1 MNEPTPYS
9 YLSNDSAYVSPSI
22 VSNEVSGT
30 GNRFGPT
37 SIKQDDSG
45 YSSMTRS
52 LSSPSISSSNAC
64 NCVQHHAELLHSL
77 KSLDQSNATPRL
89 DVVLSAAQQAL
100 VPWKD
105 VIECRVCRYD
115 DNQEVLMRSA
125 MSIRTVLGAMSS
137 LCTDYYS
144 NFVPGREMLGKQRSL
159 VQTPDGMRSA
169 IGFFEITGNER
180 MAVTD
185 LLISRTLDKVK
196 YTLVRF
202 KERLETVKARRPA
215 VSMTSP
221 FERPYYGQTKVGHDV
236 ETHSMGETG
245 DLNRLL
251 QVWQNLE
258 TTVRML
264 EEIMKKGKSM
274 SIHAPGR
281 DVPQTYNGS
290 HVLSLGL
297 GINVIHHLSII
308 FFQLDVLARIS
319 IRTAHLHLPVTCIC
333 RTISGSEAMYTAFG
347 WLCFLLRALF
357 LYRSGSATCLD

>member
-1 MNEPTPYS
+1 MNEPTSYP
-9 YLSNDSAYVSPSI
+9 YLSNGSAYNSPNI

-30 GNRFGPT
+30 GNRFGPA
-37 SIKQDDSG
+37 SIKQENSG
-45 YSSMTRS
+45 YSSTTRS
-52 LSSPSISSSNAC
+52 MSSPSISSSNAC
-64 NCVQHHAELLHSL
+64 NCVQNHAELLHSL

-89 DVVLSAAQQAL
+89 DIVLSAAQQAL

-115 DNQEVLMRSA
+115 DNQEVLMLSA
-125 MSIRTVLGAMSS
+125 MSIRTVLGAISS
-137 LCTDYYS
+137 LCTDFYS
-144 NFVPGREMLGKQRSL
+144 NFIPGREMLGKQRSL

-202 KERLETVKARRPA
+202 KERLETVKARKPA
-215 VSMTSP
+215 VGLTSP
-221 FERPYYGQTKVGHDV
+221 FERPYYGQTKTGHDV
-236 ETHSMGETG
+236 ETLSMGETG

-264 EEIMKKGKSM
+264 EGIMKKGNPI
-274 SIHAPGR
+274 SIPTHEQH
-281 DVPQTYNGS
+281 VPQTYNGS
-290 HVLSLGL
+290 HLLSLCL
-297 GINVIHHLSII
+297 GVNVIYLLCII
-308 FFQLDVLARIS
+308 F
-319 IRTAHLHLPVTCIC
+319 P
-333 RTISGSEAMYTAFG
+333 
-347 WLCFLLRALF
+347 
-357 LYRSGSATCLD
+357 